1 MRREHNLIPA
11 EGRWKKR
18 LFRIIYFADTPLG
31 KLFDVTLLL
40 LIGFSTLIVVLDSVE
55 DIVFH
60 DIFWYLEGAMTLL
73 FVIEYIIRI
82 IIVKNKRDYILSFM
96 GIIDLLSIIS
106 FFIGLITPEAKYL
119 MIIRL
124 IRMLRVFRILNMMDY
139 MNDGQYII
147 ESLKSSARKIYIFL
161 LFITIIVF
169 ILGSLMYVVEN
180 GRNGFENIPKS
191 IYWAVVTITTVGYG
205 DIFPTTAVGKF
216 ISVILML
223 CGYSI
228 IAVPTGIV
236 TSQMKKALD
245 KGKKI
250 CHRCGN
256 IDNDDDARYCKECG
270 ERLQDKD
277 NSPNAF

>member
-1 MRREHNLIPA
+1 
-11 EGRWKKR
+11 
-18 LFRIIYFADTPLG
+18 
-31 KLFDVTLLL
+31 
-40 LIGFSTLIVVLDSVE
+40 
-55 DIVFH
+55 
-60 DIFWYLEGAMTLL
+60 
-73 FVIEYIIRI
+73 
-82 IIVKNKRDYILSFM
+82 
-96 GIIDLLSIIS
+96 
-106 FFIGLITPEAKYL
+106 
-119 MIIRL
+119 
-124 IRMLRVFRILNMMDY
+124 MLRVFRILNMMDY

-161 LFITIIVF
+161 LFIIIIVF

-205 DIFPTTAVGKF
+205 DIFPTTAIGKF

-236 TSQMKKALD
+236 TSQMRKALD

-270 ERLQDKD
+270 DKIIE
-277 NSPNAF
+277 NQEY